1 MQPNNLSIYM
11 PDLESALDPNP
22 VIVDPDTPVA
32 AVIALMSQVRGN
44 RCTLPTS
51 QQSSD
56 SSFTNEEQTSC
67 VLVVE
72 KSKLVGIFT
81 ERDLVRLTTSMTSL
95 RGVKVSQVMTH
106 SLITLVKSPSQN
118 LFAAVSLFRK
128 HHIRHLPIVD
138 DKGHLIG
145 LITPESLRESLQP
158 FNLLKWRRVEDIMSN
173 QVICALPTASVLHLA
188 QLMTKYQ
195 VSCIVITAEGSQQ
208 LRQDS
213 EALLATQQP
222 AALATSNPVYPIG
235 IITERDIV
243 QFQTLE
249 LDLSQ
254 IEAQTVISTP
264 LFCVSPSDLL
274 LIAHQEM
281 QQRRI
286 RRLVVT
292 GDEGELRGIVTQ
304 TDLLRV
310 FDPVEMYGVV
320 EVLNQS
326 VDKCTNELKIAN
338 KELRHEI
345 IERQKVEEQLRASEL
360 QLRASLEKQQE
371 LNELK
376 SRFVAMASHDLRSPL
391 TTILSVTDLLES
403 HSHQLSEEKKQSYL
417 QLSRDAVKHMTQL
430 LNDILVIGEAEAGK
444 LEFQPAPLDLVSF
457 CDELVEEL
465 QLSTNGKCS
474 LNFVSQGS
482 FPNVWMDEKLL
493 RQIFINILSNAIKYS
508 PENSTVNFE
517 LTCLKNKAIFHVRD
531 RGIGI
536 PSVYQQRL
544 FEPFH
549 RGSNVGSISGTGL
562 GLAIVKRCVES
573 HGGTIEVISKV
584 KVGTTIIVTLP
595 MYSYE
600 ENRLD
605 SDSEAISVT

>member
-11 PDLESALDPNP
+11 PDLESALDPHP

-44 RCTLPTS
+44 RCTLPAS

-72 KSKLVGIFT
+72 QSKLVGIFT

-138 DKGHLIG
+138 DQGHLIG

-173 QVICALPTASVLHLA
+173 KVICAPPTASVLHLA
-188 QLMTKYQ
+188 QLMTEHQ
-195 VSCIVITAEGSQQ
+195 VSCVVITAEERQQ

-222 AALATSNPVYPIG
+222 AALATSHPVYPIG

-254 IEAQTVISTP
+254 IEAQAVISTP

-274 LIAHQEM
+274 LTAHQEM

-292 GDEGELRGIVTQ
+292 GDRG
-304 TDLLRV
+304 
-310 FDPVEMYGVV
+310 
-320 EVLNQS
+320 
-326 VDKCTNELKIAN
+326 
-338 KELRHEI
+338 
-345 IERQKVEEQLRASEL
+345 
-360 QLRASLEKQQE
+360 
-371 LNELK
+371 
-376 SRFVAMASHDLRSPL
+376 
-391 TTILSVTDLLES
+391 
-403 HSHQLSEEKKQSYL
+403 
-417 QLSRDAVKHMTQL
+417 
-430 LNDILVIGEAEAGK
+430 
-444 LEFQPAPLDLVSF
+444 
-457 CDELVEEL
+457 
-465 QLSTNGKCS
+465 
-474 LNFVSQGS
+474 
-482 FPNVWMDEKLL
+482 
-493 RQIFINILSNAIKYS
+493 
-508 PENSTVNFE
+508 
-517 LTCLKNKAIFHVRD
+517 
-531 RGIGI
+531 
-536 PSVYQQRL
+536 
-544 FEPFH
+544 
-549 RGSNVGSISGTGL
+549 
-562 GLAIVKRCVES
+562 
-573 HGGTIEVISKV
+573 
-584 KVGTTIIVTLP
+584 
-595 MYSYE
+595 
-600 ENRLD
+600 
-605 SDSEAISVT
+605 